1 MRLHKFQWISDT
13 FKHYTTLR
21 LHLFNFIQSSNI
33 CMDMCIPGYISS
45 NTCSNTCQIKDLFM
59 NMTKNAQV
67 GPHQYVLCTQNFV
80 YKITW

>member
-45 NTCSNTCQIKDLFM
+45 NICQIKDLFM

-67 GPHQYVLCTQNFV
+67 GPHQSVLCTQNFV
-80 YKITW
+80 YKIKW

>member
-13 FKHYTTLR
+13 FKHDTTLR

-45 NTCSNTCQIKDLFM
+45 NICQIKDLFM

-67 GPHQYVLCTQNFV
+67 GPHQSVLCTQNFV
-80 YKITW
+80 YKIKW